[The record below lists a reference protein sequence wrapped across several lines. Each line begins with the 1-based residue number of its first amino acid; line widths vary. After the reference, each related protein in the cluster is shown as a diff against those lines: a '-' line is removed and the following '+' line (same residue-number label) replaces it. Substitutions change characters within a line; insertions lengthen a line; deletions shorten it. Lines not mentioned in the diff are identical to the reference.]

1 MPPRVDNTPLDLD
14 LFTLLVIV
22 FLAALVTCLATGL
35 GALPFLFVKDLSERW
50 EAWMEGAAGGMMG
63 AASVYLVLEGLT
75 YDGGEMEILE
85 VALGLMVGVLFFLI
99 AGRWLGEH
107 EDFDVGGLRETGGL
121 AALLIVGAM
130 TIHSLPEGVAVG
142 VGFGV
147 ANPEIGQGL
156 AFGSAI
162 SAAIA
167 FHNIP
172 EGLAISVELRSK
184 EVLVRKCAFW
194 AVVSSG
200 PQPLAA
206 PFAAWLAWIF
216 VPLLPAG
223 MGFAAGAMLALVAL
237 ELGPNAYKRV
247 GGVQTVVSGFVGAGL
262 MAGLS
267 VLITRIG

>member
-1 MPPRVDNTPLDLD
+1 MELLPLLA
-14 LFTLLVIV
+14 IV
-22 FLAALVTCLATGL
+22 FVAALVTCLATGR
-35 GALPFLFVKDLSERW
+35 GALPFVFVSDLSERW
-50 EAWMEGAAGGMMG
+50 EGWMDGAAGGMMG
-63 AASVYLVLEGLT
+63 AASVYLILEGLT
-75 YDGGEMEILE
+75 YDGGDMEFLE
-85 VALGLMVGVLFFLI
+85 VALGGLVGVLFFLV

-107 EDFDVGGLRETGGL
+107 EEFDVGGLRETGGL
-121 AALLIVGAM
+121 GAILIVGAM

-172 EGLAISVELRSK
+172 EGLAISVALRSK
-184 EVLVRKCAFW
+184 GVSVRKCAFW
-194 AVVSSG
+194 AIISSV

-206 PFAAWLAWIF
+206 PVAAWLAWIF
-216 VPLLPAG
+216 VPMLPAG

-237 ELGPNAYKRV
+237 ELGPNAFKRV
-247 GGVQTVVSGFVGAGL
+247 GPTHTIVSGLVGAGL
-262 MAGLS
+262 MTGLS